1 MRFVP
6 ALVLGLVAL
15 AGCTGAETDV
25 ESQEAN
31 TNTSSTHTSTTGAST
46 GSSSSSTTTT
56 TSSGSHTTAGT
67 RTSSSSAASTVHTDG
82 GDVTVRARD
91 GQLEVVDVA
100 AAPGWRG
107 DQRLEQPTRLIVSF
121 EREGHRVDVTVEL
134 TPTGIVT
141 NTRSVATG

>member
-56 TSSGSHTTAGT
+56 TT
-67 RTSSSSAASTVHTDG
+67 SSAASTVHTDG

-107 DQRLEQPTRLIVSF
+107 DQRLEQPTRLVVSF